1 MTYTPTPT
9 ERKQDK
15 ALVKFLEVLQNNVDC
30 ASSQISDRC
39 SISGGARSR
48 RGRATQSRARHTAE
62 KQSDSGT
69 ESDGSSP
76 SPSQRRSRSKK
87 PTPIKKK
94 AERECEKE
102 EEWMQYFN
110 IARVLVISG
119 TVGAGALAMTG
130 VFSGYADAMMETLG
144 YGSISRACGEGNYLI
159 NYGASRVIP
168 GMKSCAEVTR
178 IQQGV
183 IAKAWGGLVA
193 LGAAFKISMPKDFS
207 ATPGAMIDGLAKML
221 CRYFKER
228 ELHNELMQKLAAR
241 NSGIS
246 QADIDRAVAQALA
259 AQQAQMQA
267 QQPAQRARSPS
278 RSRSRS
284 PPRSRRGRA
293 PAEEQQS
300 SPSPPKQMGTPS
312 ISQRRR
318 APPAS
323 APVRSTR
330 NQPVVVDRSVQSA
343 PNTPE
348 SPIGS
353 PQSQVGTPQSVE
365 SDEESDNA
373 GKVKTPSPKKSP
385 KSKKAKKKSPPKGR
399 RSTRRRNNSKSKGG
413 KKANGRKTK
422 SKYHKKKRSTH
433 RRRN

>member
-15 ALVKFLEVLQNNVDC
+15 ALVNFLEAIQKNGCLAGE
-30 ASSQISDRC
+30 ASVC

-48 RGRATQSRARHTAE
+48 RGRATQSRGRQAAAAE
-62 KQSDSGT
+62 QSDSGT
-69 ESDGSSP
+69 ESDGSSTST

-102 EEWMQYFN
+102 EEWMQYLN

-144 YGSISRACGEGNYLI
+144 YGSITRSCGQGNYLI

-168 GMKSCAEVTR
+168 GMKSCAEVTKM
-178 IQQGV
+178 QQGV
-183 IAKAWGGLVA
+183 IAKAWGGIVA
-193 LGAAFKISMPKDFS
+193 LGGAFKIALPKSFS

-221 CRYFKER
+221 CRFFKER
-228 ELHNELMQKLAAR
+228 ELHNELMQKIAAR

-246 QADIDRAVAQALA
+246 QADVDRAIAQALA
-259 AQQAQMQA
+259 AQQAQMQ
-267 QQPAQRARSPS
+267 QQPVRRT

-284 PPRSRRGRA
+284 PSRTQRSRR
-293 PAEEQQS
+293 AEQVQ
-300 SPSPPKQMGTPS
+300 SPSPSPSQNMATPPERS
-312 ISQRRR
+312 TGRRR

-330 NQPVVVDRSVQSA
+330 NAPVIDRSVQSA
-343 PNTPE
+343 PGTPE
-348 SPIGS
+348 DGTPLGE
-353 PQSQVGTPQSVE
+353 TPQSGDE
-365 SDEESDNA
+365 SDDA
-373 GKVKTPSPKKSP
+373 GKVKTPSPKKSR
-385 KSKKAKKKSPPKGR
+385 KQSKKKSPPKKLR
-399 RSTRRRNNSKSKGG
+399 RSKRRRNKSKSKGG
-413 KKANGRKTK
+413 KKTNGRKTK
-422 SKYHKKKRSTH
+422 SYKKKRSTQRK
-433 RRRN
+433 RR

>member
-15 ALVKFLEVLQNNVDC
+15 ALKDFLDAIRDANCQ
-30 ASSQISDRC
+30 SQMAC
-39 SISGGARSR
+39 PMYGGARSR
-48 RGRATQSRARHTAE
+48 RGRATQSRARQAAAE
-62 KQSDSGT
+62 QSESGT

-76 SPSQRRSRSKK
+76 SPQRRSRSKK

-102 EEWMQYFN
+102 EEWMQYLN

-144 YGSISRACGEGNYLI
+144 YGSISRACGEGNYLL

-193 LGAAFKISMPKDFS
+193 LGATFKIAMPKDFS
-207 ATPGAMIDGLAKML
+207 AAPGAMIDGLAKML

-228 ELHNELMQKLAAR
+228 ELHNELMQKIAAR

-246 QADIDRAVAQALA
+246 QADVDRAVAQALA
-259 AQQAQMQA
+259 AQQAQMQS

-284 PPRSRRGRA
+284 RSPPRSRRGRA
-293 PAEEQQS
+293 AAEEQQE
-300 SPSPPKQMGTPS
+300 SPPQQMGTPS
-312 ISQRRR
+312 RSRRGR

-330 NQPVVVDRSVQSA
+330 NQPLVVDRSVQSA

-348 SPIGS
+348 SPVGS
-353 PQSQVGTPQSVE
+353 PQSQVGSPQSVE
-365 SDEESDNA
+365 SGEESDDA
-373 GKVKTPSPKKSP
+373 GKAKTPSPKKSPKKSP
-385 KSKKAKKKSPPKGR
+385 KSKKAKKKSPPKLR
-399 RSTRRRNNSKSKGG
+399 RSTRRRSKSKKGG
-413 KKANGRKTK
+413 KKQGRKTK

-433 RRRN
+433 RRH